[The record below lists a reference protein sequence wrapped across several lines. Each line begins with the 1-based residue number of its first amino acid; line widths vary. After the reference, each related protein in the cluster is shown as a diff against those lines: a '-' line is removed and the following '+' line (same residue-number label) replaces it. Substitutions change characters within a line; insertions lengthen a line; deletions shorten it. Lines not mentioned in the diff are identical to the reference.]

1 MRYIIAILVAFFL
14 MAAFFGIHWLISNRM
29 ERMEQDARK
38 QLGVGPEVDVKIKIP
53 RSLAV
58 MFSLE
63 ELLYSLWFVLFPSI
77 LATCL
82 IVARVWPRKG

>member
-14 MAAFFGIHWLISNRM
+14 MAAFLGVHWLISNQM

-38 QLGVGPEVDVKIKIP
+38 QLGVAPEVDVAIKVP
-53 RSLAV
+53 RFLIV
-58 MFSLE
+58 IFDFE
-63 ELLYSLWFVLFPSI
+63 ELLYSLWFVLLPSI
-77 LATCL
+77 LAICL